1 MTDKI
6 QAKAVALFLYDSYAE
21 MYEAFKS
28 FADINKHMIED
39 ILPQS
44 PYVQLGALRIYFG
57 YATSHADFVSQFCS
71 MQCVFILYN
80 GNNPEVEQVCRVRVR
95 ATDKQLNYFRGINN
109 D

>member
-6 QAKAVALFLYDSYAE
+6 QAKAVALFLYDSYTE

-39 ILPQS
+39 IRPQS

-57 YATSHADFVSQFCS
+57 YATSHAEFVSQFCS

-80 GNNPEVEQVCRVRVR
+80 GNNPEVEKVCRYRVR